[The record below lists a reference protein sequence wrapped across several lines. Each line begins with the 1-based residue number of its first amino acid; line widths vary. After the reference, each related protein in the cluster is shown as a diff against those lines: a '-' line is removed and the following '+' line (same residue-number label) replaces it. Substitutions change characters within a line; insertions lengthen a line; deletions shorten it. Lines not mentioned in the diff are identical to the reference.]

1 MPFAVAMGMSNSRYS
16 KLAMVMALVINES
29 AAFMEKD
36 NRSER
41 WNRIHRSDLAG
52 GGHAARDGVQDN
64 PPGDRKTRATHVF
77 DALVE
82 RSVGR
87 YILATSSLAG
97 ECVRAYVPG
106 PFRLMT
112 SLLCTRVRDALFSGE
127 HDVLGPDD
135 GQSSRLSYKR
145 FLSPEMNTDDYLD
158 RVPENFESAIQYK
171 YSRVSA
177 AFLVRHG
184 IGHAVADDDTGRC
197 STDQDRARA
206 NGRSKLAVLDERI
219 QDAPSNGIEEKA
231 ASYSILNSLN
241 SFRKM
246 RRTVIEDDLDLLSED
261 LEDED
266 HLKKP
271 PRVVGSRVKERGG
284 NGGVK
289 EIAAGVSQR
298 PPDDV
303 RVRREGLGTL
313 NLISNGDEGAIKLV
327 NKLRGAHAG
336 PDKRADKVR
345 YRDSTRREKSS

>member
-1 MPFAVAMGMSNSRYS
+1 
-16 KLAMVMALVINES
+16 MVMALVINES
-29 AAFMEKD
+29 MVSMVKA

-41 WNRIHRSDLAG
+41 WNRIHQSDLAG
-52 GGHAARDGVQDN
+52 DGHAARDGVQDN

-87 YILATSSLAG
+87 YILATSSLAE

-106 PFRLMT
+106 PFGLMT
-112 SLLCTRVRDALFSGE
+112 SLLCTRVRDALFSRE

-145 FLSPEMNTDDYLD
+145 FLSPEGDTDDYLD
-158 RVPENFESAIQYK
+158 HLPENFESAIQYK
-171 YSRVSA
+171 FSRVSA

-184 IGHAVADDDTGRC
+184 IGHATADNDPGLG
-197 STDQDRARA
+197 STNQDRAKT
-206 NGRSKLAVLDERI
+206 NGRSKLAEVDGQI
-219 QDAPSNGIEEKA
+219 QDAPSNRVEEKA
-231 ASYSILNSLN
+231 ASYSIINSLN
-241 SFRKM
+241 NFRKK

-266 HLKKP
+266 HLKEP
-271 PRVVGSRVKERGG
+271 PRVVGSTIKERGR
-284 NGGVK
+284 NKAVEK
-289 EIAAGVSQR
+289 EITAGVSQR
-298 PPDDV
+298 PPNDV
-303 RVRREGLGTL
+303 GVRREGLGTL

-336 PDKRADKVR
+336 RKIRAEKVG
-345 YRDSTRREKSS
+345 YGDGTRREKSV